1 MAHDDDDQ
9 QREGNKRLRNERYEA
24 DNHGAARPL
33 WPPRQADNR
42 LPLGIGKRDDLVV
55 SGRRRRVDQAE
66 VLDVQMIGN
75 LCQKPVADIFHQCDN
90 GRASICVCWIFLLTD
105 CYRGNHRGSAQKIL
119 KQGDGI
125 GRLGKV
131 ARRYQDSARR
141 LPGEPAAQNIN
152 RRSELSRQIGESS
165 FDRAARAEIFV
176 FPAGTEDHDNVGVV
190 ERFEPAPN
198 APVDPGCIIAIA
210 NFRGGLRH
218 RRDALEVTQRTLG
231 IFIKRPK
238 NRLLFAFGRD
248 PVGALRRAQHAHR
261 DADDRDTDDDA
272 DRDEQTDARMV
283 PTRPVCFPGGLY
295 LRRRQHPCH
304 LLDISVH
311 RKIASKSLPMT
322 CNLHANHGRQERGA
336 FGRDR
341 LTAGKQVASAFER
354 LKEFGF

>member
-1 MAHDDDDQ
+1 M
-9 QREGNKRLRNERYEA
+9 
-24 DNHGAARPL
+24 
-33 WPPRQADNR
+33 
-42 LPLGIGKRDDLVV
+42 
-55 SGRRRRVDQAE
+55 
-66 VLDVQMIGN
+66 QMIGN
-75 LCQKPVADIFHQCDN
+75 LCQKPVADIFHQCDD
-90 GRASICVCWIFLLTD
+90 GCASICVCWIFLLTD
-105 CYRGNHRGSAQKIL
+105 RYRGNHRGSAQKIL

-198 APVDPGCIIAIA
+198 APADPGCIIAIA

-248 PVGALRRAQHAHR
+248 PVGAPRRAQHAHR
-261 DADDRDTDDDA
+261 DADDGLFPRRSVFAPQATPLPPFGYLGPPQDS
-272 DRDEQTDARMV
+272 EQKLANDLQFAWKSRPPGARRF
-283 PTRPVCFPGGLY
+283 RPRSVNGG
-295 LRRRQHPCH
+295 
-304 LLDISVH
+304 
-311 RKIASKSLPMT
+311 
-322 CNLHANHGRQERGA
+322 
-336 FGRDR
+336 
-341 LTAGKQVASAFER
+341 
-354 LKEFGF
+354 